1 MNSKTIASPGS
12 RVTAGLRT
20 ALLVFLIFFP
30 LTFVHLFVHEGGHA
44 LVSLYARVP
53 HTSIYFHPFSFS
65 GFSRPMYDYHNAWG
79 HLGGPLISLLAALIL
94 FILFWKR
101 RSFNHLLFVAFVA
114 WTVFWEGTGFMDIL
128 GGTGDFFNVA
138 RVTNLPVGLFFGIDL
153 LLFISGIVLFVSLL
167 PLFGLK
173 ADDLNGLWALPLG
186 MGLYGVLGLVLAS
199 ILAPI
204 SPFAIRYDLVREIQ
218 LSAGFRPLLMTAA
231 GLLFAGLYVTL
242 YRAIRKKLPAFLR
255 TECRP
260 LEWRDLRVPAIL
272 AVLSIA
278 AGLVIIL

>member
-1 MNSKTIASPGS
+1 
-12 RVTAGLRT
+12 
-20 ALLVFLIFFP
+20 
-30 LTFVHLFVHEGGHA
+30 
-44 LVSLYARVP
+44 
-53 HTSIYFHPFSFS
+53 
-65 GFSRPMYDYHNAWG
+65 
-79 HLGGPLISLLAALIL
+79 
-94 FILFWKR
+94 
-101 RSFNHLLFVAFVA
+101 
-114 WTVFWEGTGFMDIL
+114 
-128 GGTGDFFNVA
+128 
-138 RVTNLPVGLFFGIDL
+138 
-153 LLFISGIVLFVSLL
+153 
-167 PLFGLK
+167 
-173 ADDLNGLWALPLG
+173 